1 MVRLFKGKGEMDSGS
16 FQVTSKDFQELLKKF
31 KASDDFLTF
40 QFPNDD
46 GYIIYY
52 FNSLVSVQQLH
63 EQVLAVMSNQ
73 PKKVLKQLKGDIP
86 MEDMKLTADL
96 KDIQRLVLAGS
107 IMIQYKQDDEM
118 CLLIPCVH
126 SVKRQV
132 STPESEY
139 TVVGSKEAFVE
150 SLDSNLNL
158 IRNRLPTPELQ
169 SKEFRVGSISQTRI
183 AVLYIDG
190 VVNQQNIK
198 TVIQRIEDIE
208 YDTIVDISFVSQM
221 ITDNRNSMFPQLID
235 TERPDHLASVLS
247 EGKIGIMLDGSP
259 HALVGPNTI
268 ISFFSSF
275 EDYFQ
280 IWNLGTSFRLIRLF
294 AVLFSVLSSPLYVA
308 VLTYHYQVIPM
319 DLLPILISSRGVIPF
334 PPILEAIV
342 LEGTIELL
350 REAAVR
356 LPAKVGSTIGIVGG
370 IVIGTAAVEA
380 GFVSNVLLMLVA
392 LAALASFT
400 VPIYQISNTIRLI
413 RFPFLIAAQ
422 LYGLFGIAL
431 CNAFI
436 LSHLLK
442 LTSLGSPYLDPL
454 YPLRIHDFKDSL
466 IRLPF
471 SKQKKRP
478 QFLRTENPLRIRKE
492 AEKRNPRNDID
503 E

>member
-1 MVRLFKGKGEMDSGS
+1 MRFFKGRKKTDAAA

-31 KASDDFLTF
+31 EASNDFLTF
-40 QFPNDD
+40 QFPNED
-46 GYIIYY
+46 GYTISY
-52 FNSLVSVQQLH
+52 FNSLISEQQLH
-63 EQVLAVMSNQ
+63 EQVLAVISNQ
-73 PKKVLKQLKGDIP
+73 TKKDLKQLKSDIP
-86 MEDMKLTADL
+86 MEDMKVTTDINV
-96 KDIQRLVLAGS
+96 IQRLVLAGS
-107 IMIQYKQDDEM
+107 ILIQYKKDDEM
-118 CLLIPCVH
+118 CLLIPCAH
-126 SVKRQV
+126 SVKRQT
-132 STPESEY
+132 SIPESEY
-139 TVVGSKEAFVE
+139 TVAGPKEAFVE
-150 SLDSNLNL
+150 SLDTNLNL
-158 IRNRLPTPELQ
+158 IRNRLPIPELQ
-169 SKEFRVGSISQTRI
+169 SKEFRVGSISQTRLV
-183 AVLYIDG
+183 VLYIDG
-190 VVNQQNIK
+190 IVNQQIIH
-198 TVIQRIEDIE
+198 TVMQRIDDIE
-208 YDTIVDISFVSQM
+208 YDTIVDISFVNQM

-308 VLTYHYQVIPM
+308 VLTYHYLVIPT

-392 LAALASFT
+392 LAALASFK

-422 LYGLFGIAL
+422 LYGLFGLAL
-431 CNAFI
+431 CSAFI

-454 YPLRIHDFKDSL
+454 YPLRIYDFKDSL

-471 SKQKKRP
+471 SKQTKRP
-478 QFLRTENPLRIRKE
+478 QFLRTEKPLRLRRKE
-492 AEKRNPRNDID
+492 ETNNSQSDID

>member
-1 MVRLFKGKGEMDSGS
+1 MRFFKGRKKTDAAA
-16 FQVTSKDFQELLKKF
+16 FQVTTKDFQELLKKF
-31 KASDDFLTF
+31 EASNDFLTF
-40 QFPNDD
+40 QFPNED
-46 GYIIYY
+46 GYTISY
-52 FNSLVSVQQLH
+52 FNSLISEQQLH
-63 EQVLAVMSNQ
+63 EQVLAVISNQ
-73 PKKVLKQLKGDIP
+73 TKKDLKQLKSDIP
-86 MEDMKLTADL
+86 MEDMKVTTDINV
-96 KDIQRLVLAGS
+96 IQRLVLAGS
-107 IMIQYKQDDEM
+107 ILIQYKKDDEM
-118 CLLIPCVH
+118 CLLIPCSH
-126 SVKRQV
+126 SVKRQT
-132 STPESEY
+132 SIPESEY
-139 TVVGSKEAFVE
+139 TVAGPKEAFVE
-150 SLDSNLNL
+150 SLDTNLNL
-158 IRNRLPTPELQ
+158 IRNRLPIPELQ
-169 SKEFRVGSISQTRI
+169 SKEFRVGSISQTRLV
-183 AVLYIDG
+183 VLYIDG
-190 VVNQQNIK
+190 IVNQQIIH
-198 TVIQRIEDIE
+198 TVMQRIDDIE
-208 YDTIVDISFVSQM
+208 YDTIVDISFVNQM

-308 VLTYHYQVIPM
+308 VLTYHYLVIPT

-422 LYGLFGIAL
+422 LYGLFGLAL
-431 CNAFI
+431 CSAFI

-454 YPLRIHDFKDSL
+454 YPLRIYDFKDSL

-471 SKQKKRP
+471 SKQTKRP
-478 QFLRTENPLRIRKE
+478 QFLRTEKPLRLRRKE
-492 AEKRNPRNDID
+492 ETNNSQSDID

>member
-1 MVRLFKGKGEMDSGS
+1 MRFFKGRKKTDAAA

-31 KASDDFLTF
+31 EASNDFLTF
-40 QFPNDD
+40 QFPNED
-46 GYIIYY
+46 GYTISY
-52 FNSLVSVQQLH
+52 FNSLISEQQLH
-63 EQVLAVMSNQ
+63 EQVLAVISNQ
-73 PKKVLKQLKGDIP
+73 TKKDLKQLKSDIP
-86 MEDMKLTADL
+86 MEDMKVTTDINV
-96 KDIQRLVLAGS
+96 IQRLVLEGS
-107 IMIQYKQDDEM
+107 ILIQYKKDDEM
-118 CLLIPCVH
+118 CLLIPCAH
-126 SVKRQV
+126 SVKRQT
-132 STPESEY
+132 SIPESEY
-139 TVVGSKEAFVE
+139 TVAGPKEAFVE
-150 SLDSNLNL
+150 SLDTNLNL
-158 IRNRLPTPELQ
+158 IRNRLPIPELQ
-169 SKEFRVGSISQTRI
+169 SKEFRVGSISQTRLV
-183 AVLYIDG
+183 VLYIDG
-190 VVNQQNIK
+190 IVNQQIIN
-198 TVIQRIEDIE
+198 TVMQRIDDIE
-208 YDTIVDISFVSQM
+208 YDTIVDISFVNQM

-308 VLTYHYQVIPM
+308 VLTYHYLVIPT

-422 LYGLFGIAL
+422 LYGLFGLAL
-431 CNAFI
+431 CSAFI

-454 YPLRIHDFKDSL
+454 YPLRIYDFKDSL

-471 SKQKKRP
+471 SKQTKRP
-478 QFLRTENPLRIRKE
+478 QFLRTEKPLRLRRKE
-492 AEKRNPRNDID
+492 ETNNSQSDID

>member
-1 MVRLFKGKGEMDSGS
+1 MRFFKGRKKTDAAA

-31 KASDDFLTF
+31 EASNDFLTF
-40 QFPNDD
+40 QFPNED
-46 GYIIYY
+46 GYTISY
-52 FNSLVSVQQLH
+52 FSSLISEQQLH
-63 EQVLAVMSNQ
+63 EQVLAVISNQ
-73 PKKVLKQLKGDIP
+73 TKKDLKQLKSDIP
-86 MEDMKLTADL
+86 MEDMKVTTDINV
-96 KDIQRLVLAGS
+96 IQRLVLAGS
-107 IMIQYKQDDEM
+107 ILIQYKKDDEM
-118 CLLIPCVH
+118 CLLIPCAH
-126 SVKRQV
+126 SVKRQT
-132 STPESEY
+132 SIPESEY
-139 TVVGSKEAFVE
+139 TVAGPKEAFVE
-150 SLDSNLNL
+150 SLDTNLNL
-158 IRNRLPTPELQ
+158 IRNRLPIPELQ
-169 SKEFRVGSISQTRI
+169 SKEFRVGSISQTRLV
-183 AVLYIDG
+183 VLYIDG
-190 VVNQQNIK
+190 IVNQQIIH
-198 TVIQRIEDIE
+198 TVMQRIDDIE
-208 YDTIVDISFVSQM
+208 YDTIVDISFVNQM

-308 VLTYHYQVIPM
+308 VLTYHYLVIPT

-422 LYGLFGIAL
+422 LYGLFGLAL
-431 CNAFI
+431 CSAFI

-454 YPLRIHDFKDSL
+454 YPLRIYDFKDSL

-471 SKQKKRP
+471 SKQTKRP
-478 QFLRTENPLRIRKE
+478 QFLRTEKPLRIRRKE
-492 AEKRNPRNDID
+492 ETNNSQSDID

>member
-1 MVRLFKGKGEMDSGS
+1 MRFFKGRKKTDAAA

-31 KASDDFLTF
+31 EASNDFLTF
-40 QFPNDD
+40 QFPNED
-46 GYIIYY
+46 GYTISY
-52 FNSLVSVQQLH
+52 FNSLISEQQLH
-63 EQVLAVMSNQ
+63 EQVLAVISNQ
-73 PKKVLKQLKGDIP
+73 TKKDLKQLKSDIP
-86 MEDMKLTADL
+86 MEDMKVTTDINV
-96 KDIQRLVLAGS
+96 IQRLVLEGS
-107 IMIQYKQDDEM
+107 ILIQYKKDDEM
-118 CLLIPCVH
+118 CLLIPCAH
-126 SVKRQV
+126 SVKRQT
-132 STPESEY
+132 SIPESEY
-139 TVVGSKEAFVE
+139 TVAGPKEAFVE
-150 SLDSNLNL
+150 SLDTNLNL
-158 IRNRLPTPELQ
+158 IRNRLPIPELQ
-169 SKEFRVGSISQTRI
+169 SKEFRVGSISQTRLV
-183 AVLYIDG
+183 VLYIDG
-190 VVNQQNIK
+190 IVNQQIIN
-198 TVIQRIEDIE
+198 TVMQRIDDIE
-208 YDTIVDISFVSQM
+208 YDTIVDISFVNQM

-308 VLTYHYQVIPM
+308 VLTYHYLVIPT

-422 LYGLFGIAL
+422 LYGLFGLAL
-431 CNAFI
+431 CSAFI

-454 YPLRIHDFKDSL
+454 YPLRIYDFKDSL

-471 SKQKKRP
+471 SKQIKRP
-478 QFLRTENPLRIRKE
+478 QFLQTEKPLRIRRKE
-492 AEKRNPRNDID
+492 ETNNSQSDID

>member
-1 MVRLFKGKGEMDSGS
+1 MRFFKGRKKTDAAA

-31 KASDDFLTF
+31 EASNDFLTF
-40 QFPNDD
+40 QFPNED
-46 GYIIYY
+46 GYTISY
-52 FNSLVSVQQLH
+52 FNSLISEQQLH
-63 EQVLAVMSNQ
+63 EQVLAVISNQ
-73 PKKVLKQLKGDIP
+73 TKKDLKQLKSDIP
-86 MEDMKLTADL
+86 MEDMKVTTDINV
-96 KDIQRLVLAGS
+96 IQRLVLAGS
-107 IMIQYKQDDEM
+107 ILIQYKKDDEM
-118 CLLIPCVH
+118 CLLIPCAH
-126 SVKRQV
+126 SVKRQT
-132 STPESEY
+132 SIPESEY
-139 TVVGSKEAFVE
+139 TVAGPKEAFVE
-150 SLDSNLNL
+150 SLDTNLNL
-158 IRNRLPTPELQ
+158 IRNRLPIPELQ
-169 SKEFRVGSISQTRI
+169 SKEFRVGSISQTRLV
-183 AVLYIDG
+183 VLYIDG
-190 VVNQQNIK
+190 IVNQQIIH
-198 TVIQRIEDIE
+198 TVMQRIDDIE
-208 YDTIVDISFVSQM
+208 YDTIVDISFVNQM

-308 VLTYHYQVIPM
+308 VLTYHYLVIPT

-422 LYGLFGIAL
+422 LYGLFGLAL
-431 CNAFI
+431 CSAFI

-454 YPLRIHDFKDSL
+454 YPLRIYDFKDSL

-471 SKQKKRP
+471 SKQTKRP
-478 QFLRTENPLRIRKE
+478 QFLRTEKPLRLRRKE
-492 AEKRNPRNDID
+492 ETNNSQSDID

>member
-1 MVRLFKGKGEMDSGS
+1 MRFFKGRKKTDAAA

-31 KASDDFLTF
+31 EASNDFLTF
-40 QFPNDD
+40 QFPNED
-46 GYIIYY
+46 GYTISY
-52 FNSLVSVQQLH
+52 FNSLVSEQQLH
-63 EQVLAVMSNQ
+63 EQVLAVISNQ
-73 PKKVLKQLKGDIP
+73 TKKDLKQLKSDIP
-86 MEDMKLTADL
+86 MEDMKVTTDINI
-96 KDIQRLVLAGS
+96 IQRLVLAGS
-107 IMIQYKQDDEM
+107 ILIQYKKDDEM
-118 CLLIPCVH
+118 CLLIPCSH
-126 SVKRQV
+126 SVKRQT
-132 STPESEY
+132 SIPESEY
-139 TVVGSKEAFVE
+139 TVAGPKEAFVE
-150 SLDSNLNL
+150 SLDTNLNL
-158 IRNRLPTPELQ
+158 IRNRLPIPELQ
-169 SKEFRVGSISQTRI
+169 SKEFRVGSISQTRLV
-183 AVLYIDG
+183 VLYIDG
-190 VVNQQNIK
+190 IVNQQIIN
-198 TVIQRIEDIE
+198 TVMQRIDDIE
-208 YDTIVDISFVSQM
+208 YDTIVDISFVNQM

-308 VLTYHYQVIPM
+308 VLTYHYLVIPT

-422 LYGLFGIAL
+422 LYGLFGLAL
-431 CNAFI
+431 CSAFI

-454 YPLRIHDFKDSL
+454 YPLRIYDFKDSL

-471 SKQKKRP
+471 SKQTKRP
-478 QFLRTENPLRIRKE
+478 QFLRTEKPLRIRRKE
-492 AEKRNPRNDID
+492 ETDNSQSDID

>member
-1 MVRLFKGKGEMDSGS
+1 MRFFKGRKKTDAAA
-16 FQVTSKDFQELLKKF
+16 FQVTSKDFQELLKRF
-31 KASDDFLTF
+31 EASNDFLTF
-40 QFPNDD
+40 QFPNED
-46 GYIIYY
+46 GYTISY
-52 FNSLVSVQQLH
+52 FNSLVSEQQLH
-63 EQVLAVMSNQ
+63 EQVLAVISNQ
-73 PKKVLKQLKGDIP
+73 TKKDLKQLKSDIP
-86 MEDMKLTADL
+86 MEDMKVTTDINV
-96 KDIQRLVLAGS
+96 IQRLVLAGS
-107 IMIQYKQDDEM
+107 ILIQYKKDDEM
-118 CLLIPCVH
+118 CLLIPCAH
-126 SVKRQV
+126 SVKRQT
-132 STPESEY
+132 SIPESEY
-139 TVVGSKEAFVE
+139 TVAGPKEAFVE
-150 SLDSNLNL
+150 SLDTNLNL
-158 IRNRLPTPELQ
+158 IRNRLPIPELQ
-169 SKEFRVGSISQTRI
+169 SKEFRVGSISQTRLV
-183 AVLYIDG
+183 VLYIDG
-190 VVNQQNIK
+190 IVNQQITH
-198 TVIQRIEDIE
+198 TVMQRIDDIE
-208 YDTIVDISFVSQM
+208 YDTIVDISFVNQM

-308 VLTYHYQVIPM
+308 VLTYHYLVIPT

-422 LYGLFGIAL
+422 LYGLFGLAL
-431 CNAFI
+431 CSAFI

-454 YPLRIHDFKDSL
+454 YPLRIYDFKDSL

-471 SKQKKRP
+471 SKQTKRP
-478 QFLRTENPLRIRKE
+478 QFLRTEKPLRIRRKE
-492 AEKRNPRNDID
+492 ETNNSQSDID

>member
-1 MVRLFKGKGEMDSGS
+1 MRFFKGMKGKDAAASQCTSNDFQDLFKKFEA
-16 FQVTSKDFQELLKKF
+16 SK
-31 KASDDFLTF
+31 DFLTF
-40 QFPNDD
+40 QFPDED
-46 GYIIYY
+46 GYTISY
-52 FNSLVSVQQLH
+52 FNSLVNAQQVH
-63 EQVLAVMSNQ
+63 EQVLAVISTHQ
-73 PKKVLKQLKGDIP
+73 KKPLQQLKGDIP
-86 MEDMKLTADL
+86 MEDIKET
-96 KDIQRLVLAGS
+96 KDIKVIQRLILSGS
-107 IMIQYKQDDEM
+107 IMIQYKTGAET
-118 CLLIPCVH
+118 CLMIPCAQD
-126 SVKRQV
+126 VKRKT
-132 STPESEY
+132 SIPESEY
-139 TVVGSKEAFVE
+139 TVAGPKEAFVE
-150 SLDSNLNL
+150 SLDTNLNL
-158 IRNRLPTPELQ
+158 IRNRLPIPELQ
-169 SKEFRVGSISQTRI
+169 AKEFRVGSISQTRLV
-183 AVLYIDG
+183 VLYIDG
-190 VVNQQNIK
+190 IVNQQIVD
-198 TVIQRIEDIE
+198 TVTQRISDIE
-208 YDTIVDISFVSQM
+208 YDTIVDISFVGQM

-294 AVLFSVLSSPLYVA
+294 AVLFSIFSSPLYVA
-308 VLTYHYQVIPM
+308 VITYHYQVIPTN
-319 DLLPILISSRGVIPF
+319 LLPILISSRGVIPF

-400 VPIYQISNTIRLI
+400 MPIYQISNTIRLI
-413 RFPFLIAAQ
+413 RFPFLLAAQ
-422 LYGLFGIAL
+422 LYGLFGLAL
-431 CNAFI
+431 CSAFI
-436 LSHLLK
+436 LCHLLK
-442 LTSLGSPYLDPL
+442 LKSLGSPYMEPL
-454 YPLRIHDFKDSL
+454 YPMRFDDFKDSL

-471 SKQKKRP
+471 SKQIKRP
-478 QFLRTENPLRIRKE
+478 RFLRTENPIRIKKK
-492 AEKRNPRNDID
+492 AETQNTQSDID

>member
-1 MVRLFKGKGEMDSGS
+1 MRFFKGRKKTDAAA
-16 FQVTSKDFQELLKKF
+16 FQVTSKDFQELFKKF
-31 KASDDFLTF
+31 EASNDFLTF
-40 QFPNDD
+40 QFPNED
-46 GYIIYY
+46 GYTISY
-52 FNSLVSVQQLH
+52 FNSLVSEQQLH
-63 EQVLAVMSNQ
+63 EEVLAVISNQ
-73 PKKVLKQLKGDIP
+73 TKKDLKQLKSDIP
-86 MEDMKLTADL
+86 MEDMKVTT
-96 KDIQRLVLAGS
+96 DINVIKRLVLAGS
-107 IMIQYKQDDEM
+107 ILIQNKKDDEM
-118 CLLIPCVH
+118 CLLIPCAH
-126 SVKRQV
+126 SVKRQT
-132 STPESEY
+132 SIPESEY
-139 TVVGSKEAFVE
+139 TVAGSKEAFVE
-150 SLDSNLNL
+150 SLDTNLNL
-158 IRNRLPTPELQ
+158 IRNRLPIPELQ
-169 SKEFRVGSISQTRI
+169 SKEFRVGSISQTRLV
-183 AVLYIDG
+183 VLYIDG
-190 VVNQQNIK
+190 IVNQQIIN
-198 TVIQRIEDIE
+198 TVMQRIDDIE
-208 YDTIVDISFVSQM
+208 YDTIVDISFVNQM
-221 ITDNRNSMFPQLID
+221 IMDNRNSMFPQLID

-308 VLTYHYQVIPM
+308 VLTYHYLVIPT

-422 LYGLFGIAL
+422 LYGLFGLAL
-431 CNAFI
+431 CSAFI

-454 YPLRIHDFKDSL
+454 YPLRIYDLNDSL

-471 SKQKKRP
+471 SKQTKRP
-478 QFLRTENPLRIRKE
+478 QFLRTEKPLRIRRKE
-492 AEKRNPRNDID
+492 ETNNSQSDID

>member
-1 MVRLFKGKGEMDSGS
+1 MKFFKGKEETDATA
-16 FQVTSKDFQELLKKF
+16 FQDNSNDFYELLKRF
-31 KASDDFLTF
+31 EASNDFLTF
-40 QFPNDD
+40 QFPNED
-46 GYIIYY
+46 GYTISY
-52 FNSLVSVQQLH
+52 FKSLASAQQLH
-63 EQVLAVMSNQ
+63 EQVLAVISNQ
-73 PKKVLKQLKGDIP
+73 PKKDLQQLKDDIP
-86 MEDMKLTADL
+86 MEDIKETT
-96 KDIQRLVLAGS
+96 DISVIKRLVLAGS
-107 IMIQYKQDDEM
+107 IMIRYKKSDEK
-118 CLLIPCVH
+118 CLLIPCGH
-126 SVKRQV
+126 SVKRQT
-132 STPESEY
+132 SIPESEY
-139 TVVGSKEAFVE
+139 TVAGPKEAFVE
-150 SLDSNLNL
+150 SLDTNLNL
-158 IRNRLPTPELQ
+158 IRNRLPIPELQ
-169 SKEFRVGSISQTRI
+169 SKEFRVGSISQTRLV
-183 AVLYIDG
+183 VLYIDG
-190 VVNQQNIK
+190 IVNQQLID
-198 TVIQRIEDIE
+198 TVMQRIDDID
-208 YDTIVDISFVSQM
+208 YDTIVDISFVGQM

-259 HALVGPNTI
+259 HALIGPNTI

-294 AVLFSVLSSPLYVA
+294 AVLFSILSSPLYVA
-308 VLTYHYQVIPM
+308 VLTYHYQVIPT

-370 IVIGTAAVEA
+370 IVIGSAAVEA

-400 VPIYQISNTIRLI
+400 LPIYQISNTIRLI
-413 RFPFLIAAQ
+413 RFPFLFAAQ
-422 LYGLFGIAL
+422 LYGLFGLAL
-431 CNAFI
+431 CSAFI

-442 LTSLGSPYLDPL
+442 LTSLGSPYLEPL
-454 YPLRIHDFKDSL
+454 YPLRLPDFKDSL

-471 SKQKKRP
+471 SKQIKRP
-478 QFLRTENPLRIRKE
+478 QFLRTEDRIRIRKK
-492 AEKRNPRNDID
+492 EKTQNSQSDID

>member
-1 MVRLFKGKGEMDSGS
+1 MRFFKVKKENEVAA
-16 FQVTSKDFQELLKKF
+16 FQETPKDFQRLRKLFE
-31 KASDDFLTF
+31 ASNDFLTF
-40 QFPNDD
+40 QFPDED
-46 GYIIYY
+46 GYTIS
-52 FNSLVSVQQLH
+52 FFDSLVSDQKLHEHILAVINNQPMKSLQQLK
-63 EQVLAVMSNQ
+63 S
-73 PKKVLKQLKGDIP
+73 DIP
-86 MEDMKLTADL
+86 MENMKVTSDIVI
-96 KDIQRLVLAGS
+96 IQRMVMAGS
-107 IMIQYKQDDEM
+107 VMIQSRKADDS
-118 CLLIPCVH
+118 CLLIPCVQ
-126 SVKRQV
+126 SVKRQT
-132 STPESEY
+132 SIPESEY
-139 TVVGSKEAFVE
+139 TVAGPKEAFVE
-150 SLDSNLNL
+150 SLDTNLNL
-158 IRNRLPTPELQ
+158 IRNRLPSPELR
-169 SKEFRVGSISQTRI
+169 SREFRVGSISQTKLV
-183 AVLYIDG
+183 VLYMDG
-190 VVNQQNIK
+190 IVNQQIVE
-198 TVIQRIEDIE
+198 TVMQRIADID

-235 TERPDHLASVLS
+235 TERPDHLATVLS

-275 EDYFQ
+275 EDYLQ

-294 AVLFSVLSSPLYVA
+294 AVLFSIFSSSLYVA
-308 VLTYHYQVIPM
+308 VITYHYQVIPT

-413 RFPFLIAAQ
+413 RFPFLLAAQ
-422 LYGLFGIAL
+422 LYGLFGLVL
-431 CNAFI
+431 CSAFI

-442 LTSLGSPYLDPL
+442 LTSLGSPYLEPL
-454 YPLRIHDFKDSL
+454 YPMRFHDFKDSL

-478 QFLRTENPLRIRKE
+478 QFLRTEDRVRIRKKVE
-492 AEKRNPRNDID
+492 SKSSQRDID

>member
-1 MVRLFKGKGEMDSGS
+1 MRFFKGRKEVDATA

-31 KASDDFLTF
+31 EVSNDFLTF
-40 QFPNDD
+40 QFPDEN
-46 GYIIYY
+46 GYTISY
-52 FNSLVSVQQLH
+52 FNSLVSDQQLH
-63 EQVLAVMSNQ
+63 EQVLAVISNQ
-73 PKKVLKQLKGDIP
+73 PKKDLKQLKSDVP
-86 MEDMKLTADL
+86 MEDMKVTTDINV
-96 KDIQRLVLAGS
+96 IQRSVLAGS
-107 IMIQYKQDDEM
+107 ILIQYNKDDEM
-118 CLLIPCVH
+118 CLLIPCAH
-126 SVKRQV
+126 SVKRQT
-132 STPESEY
+132 SIPESEY
-139 TVVGSKEAFVE
+139 TVAGPKEAFVE
-150 SLDSNLNL
+150 SLDTNLNL
-158 IRNRLPTPELQ
+158 IRNRLPIPELQ
-169 SKEFRVGSISQTRI
+169 SKEFRVGSISQTRLV
-183 AVLYIDG
+183 VLYIDG
-190 VVNQQNIK
+190 IVNQQIIK
-198 TVIQRIEDIE
+198 TVMQRIDDIE

-308 VLTYHYQVIPM
+308 VLTYHYLVIPT

-431 CNAFI
+431 CSAFI

-471 SKQKKRP
+471 TKQTKRP
-478 QFLRTENPLRIRKE
+478 QFLRTEKPLRIRRKE
-492 AEKRNPRNDID
+492 ETKSTQSDID

>member
-1 MVRLFKGKGEMDSGS
+1 MRFFKGRKKTDAAA

-31 KASDDFLTF
+31 EASNDFLTF
-40 QFPNDD
+40 QFPNED
-46 GYIIYY
+46 GYTISY
-52 FNSLVSVQQLH
+52 FNSLISEQQLH
-63 EQVLAVMSNQ
+63 EQVLAVISNQ
-73 PKKVLKQLKGDIP
+73 TKKDLKQLKSDIP
-86 MEDMKLTADL
+86 MEDMKVTTDINV
-96 KDIQRLVLAGS
+96 IQRLVLAGS
-107 IMIQYKQDDEM
+107 ILIQYKKDDEM
-118 CLLIPCVH
+118 CLLIPCAH
-126 SVKRQV
+126 SVKRQT
-132 STPESEY
+132 SIPESEY
-139 TVVGSKEAFVE
+139 TVAGPKEAFVE
-150 SLDSNLNL
+150 SLDTNLNL
-158 IRNRLPTPELQ
+158 IRNRLPIPELQ
-169 SKEFRVGSISQTRI
+169 SKEFRVGSISQTRLV
-183 AVLYIDG
+183 VLYIDG
-190 VVNQQNIK
+190 IVNQQIIH
-198 TVIQRIEDIE
+198 TVMQRIDDIE
-208 YDTIVDISFVSQM
+208 YDTIVDISFVNQM

-247 EGKIGIMLDGSP
+247 EGKIGVMLDGSP

-308 VLTYHYQVIPM
+308 VLTYHYLVIPT

-422 LYGLFGIAL
+422 LYGLFGLAL
-431 CNAFI
+431 CSAFI

-454 YPLRIHDFKDSL
+454 YPLRIYDFKDSL

-471 SKQKKRP
+471 SKQTKRP
-478 QFLRTENPLRIRKE
+478 QFLQTEKPLRIRRKE
-492 AEKRNPRNDID
+492 ETNNSQSDID

>member
-1 MVRLFKGKGEMDSGS
+1 MRFFRGRREMDAAT
-16 FQVTSKDFQELLKKF
+16 FQVTSNDFQDLLKKF
-31 KASDDFLTF
+31 EASNDFLTF
-40 QFPNDD
+40 QFPNED
-46 GYIIYY
+46 GYTISY
-52 FNSLVSVQQLH
+52 FNSLVSEQQLH
-63 EQVLAVMSNQ
+63 EQVLAVISNQ
-73 PKKVLKQLKGDIP
+73 PKNDLKQLKSDMP
-86 MEDMKLTADL
+86 MEDMKLTADINV
-96 KDIQRLVLAGS
+96 IQRSILAGS
-107 IMIQYKQDDEM
+107 VLIQYKKDDEM
-118 CLLIPCVH
+118 CLLIPCAD
-126 SVKRQV
+126 SVKRQT
-132 STPESEY
+132 SIPESEY
-139 TVVGSKEAFVE
+139 TVAGPKEAFVE
-150 SLDSNLNL
+150 SLDTNLNL
-158 IRNRLPTPELQ
+158 IRNRLPIPELQ
-169 SKEFRVGSISQTRI
+169 SKEFRVGSISQTRLV
-183 AVLYIDG
+183 VLYIDG
-190 VVNQQNIK
+190 IVNQQIIN
-198 TVIQRIEDIE
+198 TVMQRIDDIE

-247 EGKIGIMLDGSP
+247 EGKIGIILDGSP

-294 AVLFSVLSSPLYVA
+294 AVMFSVLSSPLYVA
-308 VLTYHYQVIPM
+308 VLTYHYPVIPT

-356 LPAKVGSTIGIVGG
+356 LPTKVGSTIGIVGG

-431 CNAFI
+431 CIAFI

-454 YPLRIHDFKDSL
+454 YPLRIPDFKDSL

-471 SKQKKRP
+471 SKQTKRP
-478 QFLRTENPLRIRKE
+478 QFLRTEKPQRIRRKE
-492 AEKRNPRNDID
+492 ETKSPQSDID

>member
-1 MVRLFKGKGEMDSGS
+1 MRFFNGKKKSEVTA
-16 FQVTSKDFQELLKKF
+16 FQHSSEDFQELLKKF
-31 KASDDFLTF
+31 EDSSDFLAYP
-40 QFPNDD
+40 FPNEE
-46 GYIIYY
+46 GYIISY
-52 FNSLVSVQQLH
+52 FKSLVSSQQVH
-63 EQVLAVMSNQ
+63 EQLLSVISNQ
-73 PKKVLKQLKGDIP
+73 PKKDIHQLKSDFSVGDIK
-86 MEDMKLTADL
+86 ETADL
-96 KDIQRLVLAGS
+96 NEIKELMLTGS
-107 IMIQYKQDDEM
+107 IMIQYKKDDEK
-118 CLLIPCVH
+118 CLLIPCVN
-126 SVKRQV
+126 SVKRQI

-139 TVVGSKEAFVE
+139 TVLGPKEAFVE
-150 SLDSNLNL
+150 SIDTNLNL
-158 IRNRLPTPELQ
+158 IRNRLPIPELQ
-169 SKEFRVGSISQTRI
+169 AKEFQVGSISQTRLV
-183 AVLYIDG
+183 VLYIDG
-190 VVNQQNIK
+190 ITNQQNIN
-198 TVIQRIEDIE
+198 TIMQRINDID
-208 YDTIVDISFVSQM
+208 YDTVVDISFVSQL

-235 TERPDHLASVLS
+235 TERPDHLASVLT

-259 HALVGPNTI
+259 HVLIGPNTI

-275 EDYFQ
+275 EDYFLT
-280 IWNLGTSFRLIRLF
+280 WNIGTSFRLIRLF

-308 VLTYHYQVIPM
+308 VLTYHYQVIPT

-413 RFPFLIAAQ
+413 RFPFLLGAQ

-431 CNAFI
+431 CSAFI

-442 LTSLGSPYLDPL
+442 LTSLGSPYLEPL
-454 YPLRIHDFKDSL
+454 YPLRIKDFKDSF
-466 IRLPF
+466 IRLHF

-478 QFLRTENPLRIRKE
+478 HFLRTENPVRIRK
-492 AEKRNPRNDID
+492 KTQTQKPQNDID